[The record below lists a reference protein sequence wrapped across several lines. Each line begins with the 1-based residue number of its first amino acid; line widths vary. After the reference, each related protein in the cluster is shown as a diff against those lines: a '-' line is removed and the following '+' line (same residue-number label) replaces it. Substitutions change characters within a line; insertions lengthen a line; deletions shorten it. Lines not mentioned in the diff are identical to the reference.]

1 MCKAYQLWPHQV
13 PHQVHPN
20 CNAGS
25 TASTQCAAM
34 PLLQVW
40 SVPSQRFQFTLSGH
54 SNWVRACQFSPDGR
68 LAVSGGD
75 DKTVRVWDI
84 PTRQCIRIYDDH
96 SGHVNTV
103 AFHPDGTCIAS
114 GGTDDAIKVN
124 TEHELLGRDQ
134 LLPSSLEGHVG
145 MGCSAHPG
153 SAQGAG
159 HRGRALPQGSQTAPP
174 APTQPAAARA
184 AAGSIL
190 DVAWGPYLTLSMCN
204 VMSAPR
210 HWSSAQIWSC
220 AYTLA
225 PARVVS
231 CHAASI
237 GCCCT

>member
-1 MCKAYQLWPHQV
+1 MPLSANSPFGSSVWQLSHHIGQGIPDCAIDCRAWRTPCKQRAAPRAEASGCCQLTLSAERLCTCIVCKAYQFWPHQV

-25 TASTQCAAM
+25 TAGTHCAIV

-114 GGTDDAIKVN
+114 GGTDDAIKVH
-124 TEHELLGRDQ
+124 TEHEPLGQVQ
-134 LLPSSLEGHVG
+134 LLLSSMKGQGAALLTP
-145 MGCSAHPG
+145 CSAQD
-153 SAQGAG
+153 AV
-159 HRGRALPQGSQTAPP
+159 HRGRALPQGAQT
-174 APTQPAAARA
+174 
-184 AAGSIL
+184 L
-190 DVAWGPYLTLSMCN
+190 L
-204 VMSAPR
+204 
-210 HWSSAQIWSC
+210 
-220 AYTLA
+220 
-225 PARVVS
+225 
-231 CHAASI
+231 
-237 GCCCT
+237 